1 MFMLMDSLGTP
12 RPPQI
17 WLSSILSYHHTTIY
31 RHPGAPDSISTHL
44 KHVSILVIHQRWIH
58 LFTTLAPKI
67 SYVDDSDADS
77 IRILILGSSF
87 RIFRPVEGAQIK
99 SCTMMGSRVL
109 QLSLLLVGLCQ
120 PFCASAPDASSS
132 QEAGEVPV
140 SQLKMLSLGLAH
152 LLQGV
157 DGNAKGLE
165 QQGEH
170 VATEL
175 DGATKNSGEPS
186 QAQFTQRPD
195 SQARERELFDE
206 GNQGQ

>member
-1 MFMLMDSLGTP
+1 MLTTSDSGL
-12 RPPQI
+12 
-17 WLSSILSYHHTTIY
+17 
-31 RHPGAPDSISTHL
+31 
-44 KHVSILVIHQRWIH
+44 
-58 LFTTLAPKI
+58 
-67 SYVDDSDADS
+67 
-77 IRILILGSSF
+77 SSF
-87 RIFRPVEGAQIK
+87 RIFRPAEGARIK
-99 SCTMMGSRVL
+99 SCTTMGSRVL

-175 DGATKNSGEPS
+175 DRATKNLESLRKHSFHAGRTHRQVRESCLMKGIKVSKQVS
-186 QAQFTQRPD
+186 QENIHDLLCGSSLSYSYSVFPYTFQWKVI
-195 SQARERELFDE
+195 
-206 GNQGQ
+206 